1 MYMQKHE
8 CVTEPLEY
16 NFPGIKRKDQYLCL
30 IKWNKHNIQKVES
43 EFLWKWI
50 QYQIYFGTCF
60 LKGKNLFYLLSR

>member
-30 IKWNKHNIQKVES
+30 IKWSKHSIQKEES

-50 QYQIYFGTCF
+50 QYHIFWHVF
-60 LKGKNLFYLLSR
+60 LKEKNLFYLLSR